1 MFTLKPRK
9 TAVLGTLVAALM
21 FGASVLPGA
30 AQDVVT
36 PIAIGGVVNGAIEN
50 AEVGDVFRLDT
61 DLPQAVTLQVLSQTP
76 GFAPKFRLMDG
87 NGLVVQSA
95 DNASGQMILDR
106 QIPLST
112 NNLYLEVG
120 SANGAIGS
128 YIVALQE
135 SAFAVG
141 PTPLALG
148 QSVTG
153 STDNAVPE
161 AFFSFDAPA
170 DQGAKLLVD
179 SLTPTRGV
187 VVSLRDGLSGELLAL
202 SNMRFG
208 GVDFDILPASGSYF
222 LEIMH
227 SGTEAAEGFTVCY
240 VGLTTQTSCGEAA
253 PVPATVACAVTPAG
267 ASVNIRSGNSTDFG
281 IVGTLAAGASA
292 TVIGQANGGGWLLID
307 YNGLNGWVAA
317 SVVTASG
324 DCGGVSVVATPVP
337 PVVPTQPP
345 VVQPTATPDAP
356 TEEPEEGGNGG
367 NGGGGIPLG
376 PGDLS
381 AGNDDSPDPTFA
393 PPQFDI
399 VLPGATATPTPQM
412 GIISN

>member
-1 MFTLKPRK
+1 MFRLKPRK
-9 TAVLGTLVAALM
+9 TALLGTFVAALV

-36 PIAIGGVVNGAIEN
+36 PVTIGGAVNGTIEN

-112 NNLYLEVG
+112 SNLYLEVG
-120 SANGAIGS
+120 SANGTIGN

-135 SAFAVG
+135 STFAVG
-141 PTPLALG
+141 PTPLTLG

-153 STDNAVPE
+153 STDNATPE
-161 AFFSFDAPA
+161 AFFSFDAPV

-240 VGLTTQTSCGEAA
+240 VGLNTQTTCGEVAQA
-253 PVPATVACAVTPAG
+253 PLACAVTPTG

-292 TVIGQANGGGWLLID
+292 TVIGQSNGGGWVLID
-307 YNGLNGWVAA
+307 FNGLNGWVAA
-317 SVVTASG
+317 SVVTVTG
-324 DCGGVSVVATPVP
+324 DCAAVSVVATPVP
-337 PVVPTQPP
+337 PVVATQPP
-345 VVQPTATPDAP
+345 VVEPTDTPDAP
-356 TEEPEEGGNGG
+356 TEEPNEGGNGG
-367 NGGGGIPLG
+367 GIPAG

-381 AGNDDSPDPTFA
+381 AGNDDSPDPTA
-393 PPQFDI
+393 PGTQFDI
-399 VLPGATATPTPQM
+399 VLPSATATPTQQM
-412 GIISN
+412 GLSN